1 LSGVVLQIRC
11 FGAASLP
18 KNPQF
23 LAKLIVGNRGR
34 SAKQKNST
42 DAWNRSWGLKFPG
55 SIDSRPIKVQK

>member
-11 FGAASLP
+11 FGGASPP

-23 LAKLIVGNRGR
+23 LAKFIVGNHGR
-34 SAKQKNST
+34 SAKQKNSI

-55 SIDSRPIKVQK
+55 SIDSQPIKVQK